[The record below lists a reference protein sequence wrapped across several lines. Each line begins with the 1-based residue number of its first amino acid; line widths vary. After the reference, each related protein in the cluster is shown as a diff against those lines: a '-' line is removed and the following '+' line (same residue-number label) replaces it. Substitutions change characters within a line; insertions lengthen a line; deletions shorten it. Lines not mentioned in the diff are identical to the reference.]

1 MMTAGESTPDNV
13 KAFVE
18 DCGYTS
24 VWDIFSSE
32 LQLRFGLPEFP
43 ILYTA
48 SGVARLRAGY
58 SFTEASALAQVARCE
73 KPMLFIHGTADDF
86 IPYEMMDTLYN
97 AKPGDN
103 KAELTAE
110 GAGHGRPCTRWG
122 TATGIRCLILLRLIW
137 RNASDSIG
145 KSGTAKAVPLLCC
158 LGRMRRTMQQG
169 RGENAVYRYRV
180 FPVGN
185 RRSGG
190 ETLNA
195 FTTAAAVKRPK
206 GRRHRCPPA

>member
-1 MMTAGESTPDNV
+1 MLFRSPYYEAGYQVIAPDLRACGESEGDYVGMGWLDRKDVLQWIDYIIEQDPEAKIVVHGISMGAATTMMTAGESTPDNV

-110 GAGHGRPCTRWG
+110 GAGHGEAMYALG
-122 TATGIRCLILLRLIW
+122 
-137 RNASDSIG
+137 DSYWD
-145 KSGTAKAVPLLCC
+145 T
-158 LGRMRRTMQQG
+158 
-169 RGENAVYRYRV
+169 V
-180 FPVGN
+180 FDFIAPYM
-185 RRSGG
+185 
-190 ETLNA
+190 A
-195 FTTAAAVKRPK
+195 
-206 GRRHRCPPA
+206 